1 MAYTVK
7 ELAQLSGVSV
17 RTLHFYDEIGLL
29 KPARIG
35 ENQYRYYEA
44 EQLLALQQ
52 ILFFR
57 ELGFELKKIQAA
69 VGSPGFDRI
78 EALQAHREVL
88 LKERARMGELV
99 ATIDQTL
106 DRLKGGR
113 RMKTKMKD
121 KDLYQ
126 GFAPEKQA
134 EYEEYIKNR
143 FGVDNAAWLE
153 SQKRVKK
160 FTKADWERNGKEWD
174 AICRDLAAQLAKGAA
189 ATSAPV
195 QAVIRRHHT
204 WLKKFWTPKRE
215 SYSGLGE
222 GYTSFEWKTAFSAH
236 DPQHPKLAR
245 FMADA
250 MRVFAERVLE

>member
-29 KPARIG
+29 KPARVG
-35 ENQYRYYEA
+35 KNQYRYYEG
-44 EQLLALQQ
+44 EQLLTLQQ

-57 ELGFELKKIQAA
+57 ELGFELKKIQAV
-69 VGSPGFDRI
+69 VGHPGFDRI

-88 LKERARMGELV
+88 SRERARMGELIS
-99 ATIDQTL
+99 TIDQTL
-106 DRLKGGR
+106 DRLKGGK
-113 RMKTKMKD
+113 RMKSKLKD
-121 KDLYQ
+121 KNLYQ

-143 FGVDNAAWLE
+143 FGIDNPAWLE
-153 SQKRVKK
+153 SQKHVKK
-160 FTKADWERNGKEWD
+160 FTKADWERNGKEWE
-174 AICRDLAAQLAKGAA
+174 AICRDLAAELAKGAA

-195 QAVIRRHHT
+195 QAVIRRHHE
-204 WLKKFWTPKRE
+204 WLKKFWTPKRD
-215 SYSGLGE
+215 SYVGLGE
-222 GYTSFEWKTAFSAH
+222 GYTGFEWKQAFSTH
-236 DPQHPKLAR
+236 DPEHPKLAR

-250 MRVFAERVLE
+250 MKVFAERELQ